1 MIMDK
6 FSAADQQGQ
15 EKVVKVLP
23 QIFSKCDIVY
33 TQHIEDKGRVDIELT
48 ATTSSGK
55 SYLYAIECKDR
66 TYKSDDYDTWMLE
79 WHKYNDLMKYEENGY
94 KPIYINTFSD
104 NKYLVWDV
112 SKTPIIRKSYTTNKT
127 TVEDNGKVTRVRYM
141 LPTSGCCYSGTTLS

>member
-6 FSAADQQGQ
+6 FSAADQSGQ
-15 EKVVKVLP
+15 EKVLKVLP
-23 QIFSKCDIVY
+23 QIFEKCNIVY

-55 SYLYAIECKDR
+55 EVKYAIECKDR

-79 WHKYNDLMKYEENGY
+79 WQKYLDLMKYEENGY
-94 KPIYINTFSD
+94 RPIYINTFSD

-127 TVEDNGKVTRVRYM
+127 TVEDSGKVTRVRYM
-141 LPTSGCCYSGTTLS
+141 LPTSGCCYSGIIPS